1 MPIFVIVRLYYI
13 CCKPKEIFAKEN
25 SFHKKFIFYQ
35 NHFFF
40 LFIKMGLSGHFEHY
54 WSISLTRL

>member
-40 LFIKMGLSGHFEHY
+40 YKNGIIRSF
-54 WSISLTRL
+54 

>member
-1 MPIFVIVRLYYI
+1 MPISVIVRLYYI

-35 NHFFF
+35 NHF
-40 LFIKMGLSGHFEHY
+40 IKMGLSGHFEH
-54 WSISLTRL
+54 S